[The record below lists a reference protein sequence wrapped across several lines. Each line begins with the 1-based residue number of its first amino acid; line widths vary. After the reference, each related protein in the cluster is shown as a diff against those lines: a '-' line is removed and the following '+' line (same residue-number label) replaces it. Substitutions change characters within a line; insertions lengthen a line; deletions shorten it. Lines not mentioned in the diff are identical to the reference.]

1 MGRLLDS
8 RIPFE
13 SYRLMTEETYFVDKS
28 MLLQELIPAFGAAER
43 FYCITRPRR
52 FGKSVAANMIAAFFG
67 KAVDAKP
74 IFDKLLISSSEYYLK
89 QLNRHP
95 VIYID
100 FSDLPEAPTSYQEY
114 ISRISQMLK
123 EDLDKEFP
131 ELEIRKEEA
140 LWDILNDVF
149 QKTGEKFLFVMDEWD
164 AVFHLSFMTDAD
176 RDEYLGFLKQLLK
189 GRVYVEFAYMTGIMP
204 IAKYSDGS
212 ELNMFVEYNMA
223 TSVRF
228 SEFFGFREE
237 EVDQLFERY
246 QNTTRKPM
254 IDRAE
259 LREWYDGYDTAGGER
274 LYNPRSVVCAL
285 TNNQLGNYWVSSGR
299 YDSVFSYLKHNVAGV
314 REDLALL
321 FAGETVP
328 ATIQE
333 YAATS
338 MRLETRDEIYSA
350 MVIYGLLTYRD
361 GFVAIPN
368 KELMDS
374 YAAML
379 KKEKSLGYLYQ
390 LANVSRKMLEA
401 TLAGDTKTMAE
412 LLQFAHNTESPIFA
426 YNSEI
431 ELAAIVNLVYLSARD
446 QYRVEREDK
455 AGKGYVDFIFYPER
469 KGADAFIL
477 ELKAGTSAE
486 EATPER
492 AIAQIREKDYA
503 LRFCGKLGEEPRYT
517 GRVLLVGIAYDKETK
532 EHCCK
537 VETL

>member
-67 KAVDAKP
+67 KAVDAKA
-74 IFDKLLISSSEYYLK
+74 IFDKLLISSSEHYLE
-89 QLNRHP
+89 QLNQYH
-95 VIYID
+95 VVYID
-100 FSDLPEAPTSYQEY
+100 FSELPRNCASYQQY
-114 ISRISQMLK
+114 IDEIQNGIN
-123 EDLDKEFP
+123 EDLAETYP
-131 ELEIRKEEA
+131 ECKISIEGSVWGNFTEI
-140 LWDILNDVF
+140 F

-164 AVFHLSFMTDAD
+164 AVFYLSFMTDAD

-537 VETL
+537 VELL

>member
-67 KAVDAKP
+67 KAVDAKA
-74 IFDKLLISSSEYYLK
+74 IFDKLLISSSEHYLE
-89 QLNRHP
+89 QLNQYH
-95 VIYID
+95 VVYID
-100 FSDLPEAPTSYQEY
+100 FSELPRNCASYQQY
-114 ISRISQMLK
+114 IDEIQNGIN
-123 EDLDKEFP
+123 EDLAETYP
-131 ELEIRKEEA
+131 ECKISIEGSVWGNFTEI
-140 LWDILNDVF
+140 F

-164 AVFHLSFMTDAD
+164 AVFYLSFMTDAD

-401 TLAGDTKTMAE
+401 TLEGDTKTMAE

-455 AGKGYVDFIFYPER
+455 EGKGYVDFIFYPER

-486 EATPER
+486 EATPEK

-503 LRFCGKLGEEPRYT
+503 LRFRGKLGEEPRYT

-537 VETL
+537 VELL

>member
-67 KAVDAKP
+67 KAVDAKA
-74 IFDKLLISSSEYYLK
+74 IFDKLLISSSEHYLE
-89 QLNRHP
+89 QLNQYH
-95 VIYID
+95 VVYID
-100 FSDLPEAPTSYQEY
+100 FSELPRNCASYQQY
-114 ISRISQMLK
+114 IDEIQNGIN
-123 EDLDKEFP
+123 EDLAETYP
-131 ELEIRKEEA
+131 ECKISIEGSVWGNFTEI
-140 LWDILNDVF
+140 F

-164 AVFHLSFMTDAD
+164 AVFYLSFMTDAD

-361 GFVAIPN
+361 GFVGIPN

-486 EATPER
+486 EAKKEK

-503 LRFCGKLGEEPRYT
+503 LRFRGKLGEEPRYT

>member
-67 KAVDAKP
+67 KAVDAKA
-74 IFDKLLISSSEYYLK
+74 IFDKLLISSSEHYLE
-89 QLNRHP
+89 QLNQYH
-95 VIYID
+95 VVYID
-100 FSDLPEAPTSYQEY
+100 FSELPRNCASYQQY
-114 ISRISQMLK
+114 IDEIQNGIN
-123 EDLDKEFP
+123 EDLAETYP
-131 ELEIRKEEA
+131 ECKISIEGSVWGNFTEI
-140 LWDILNDVF
+140 F

-164 AVFHLSFMTDAD
+164 AVFYLSFMTDAD

-486 EATPER
+486 EATPEK

-503 LRFCGKLGEEPRYT
+503 LRFRGKLGEEPRYT

>member
-67 KAVDAKP
+67 KAVDAKA
-74 IFDKLLISSSEYYLK
+74 IFDKLLISSSEHYLE
-89 QLNRHP
+89 QLNQYH
-95 VIYID
+95 VVYID
-100 FSDLPEAPTSYQEY
+100 FSELPRNCASYQQY
-114 ISRISQMLK
+114 IDEIQNGIN
-123 EDLDKEFP
+123 EDLAETYP
-131 ELEIRKEEA
+131 ECKISIEGSVWGNFTEI
-140 LWDILNDVF
+140 F

-164 AVFHLSFMTDAD
+164 AVFYLSFMTDAD

-401 TLAGDTKTMAE
+401 TLEGDTKTMAE

>member
-67 KAVDAKP
+67 KAVDAKA
-74 IFDKLLISSSEYYLK
+74 IFDKLLISSSEHYLE
-89 QLNRHP
+89 QLNQYH
-95 VIYID
+95 VVYID
-100 FSDLPEAPTSYQEY
+100 FSELPRNCASYQQY
-114 ISRISQMLK
+114 IDEIQNGIN
-123 EDLDKEFP
+123 EDLAETYP
-131 ELEIRKEEA
+131 ECKISIEGSVWGNFTEI
-140 LWDILNDVF
+140 F

-164 AVFHLSFMTDAD
+164 AVFYLSFMTDAD

-401 TLAGDTKTMAE
+401 TLEGDTKTMAE

-455 AGKGYVDFIFYPER
+455 EGKGYVDFIFYPER

-486 EATPER
+486 EATPEK

-503 LRFCGKLGEEPRYT
+503 LRFRGKLGEEPRYT

>member
-67 KAVDAKP
+67 KAVDAKA
-74 IFDKLLISSSEYYLK
+74 IFDKLLISSSEHYLE
-89 QLNRHP
+89 QLNQYH
-95 VIYID
+95 VVYID
-100 FSDLPEAPTSYQEY
+100 FSELPRNCASYQQY
-114 ISRISQMLK
+114 IDEIQNGIN
-123 EDLDKEFP
+123 EDLAETYP
-131 ELEIRKEEA
+131 ECKISIEGSVWGNFTEI
-140 LWDILNDVF
+140 F

-164 AVFHLSFMTDAD
+164 AVFYLSFMTDAD

>member
-67 KAVDAKP
+67 KAVDAKA
-74 IFDKLLISSSEYYLK
+74 IFDKLLISSSEHYLE
-89 QLNRHP
+89 QLNQYH
-95 VIYID
+95 VVYID
-100 FSDLPEAPTSYQEY
+100 FSELPRNCASYQQY
-114 ISRISQMLK
+114 IDEIQNGIN
-123 EDLDKEFP
+123 EDLAETYP
-131 ELEIRKEEA
+131 ECKISIEGSVWGNFTEI
-140 LWDILNDVF
+140 F

-164 AVFHLSFMTDAD
+164 AVFYLSFMTDAD

-361 GFVAIPN
+361 GFVGIPN

-401 TLAGDTKTMAE
+401 TLEGDTKTMAE

-486 EATPER
+486 EATPEK

-503 LRFCGKLGEEPRYT
+503 LRFRGKLGEEPRYT

-537 VETL
+537 VELL

>member
-1 MGRLLDS
+1 
-8 RIPFE
+8 
-13 SYRLMTEETYFVDKS
+13 
-28 MLLQELIPAFGAAER
+28 
-43 FYCITRPRR
+43 
-52 FGKSVAANMIAAFFG
+52 
-67 KAVDAKP
+67 
-74 IFDKLLISSSEYYLK
+74 
-89 QLNRHP
+89 
-95 VIYID
+95 
-100 FSDLPEAPTSYQEY
+100 
-114 ISRISQMLK
+114 
-123 EDLDKEFP
+123 
-131 ELEIRKEEA
+131 
-140 LWDILNDVF
+140 
-149 QKTGEKFLFVMDEWD
+149 
-164 AVFHLSFMTDAD
+164 MTDAD

-361 GFVAIPN
+361 GFVGIPN

-401 TLAGDTKTMAE
+401 TLEGDTKTMAE

-469 KGADAFIL
+469 KGADAFTL

>member
-67 KAVDAKP
+67 KAVDAKA
-74 IFDKLLISSSEYYLK
+74 IFDKLLISSSEHYLE
-89 QLNRHP
+89 QLNQYH
-95 VIYID
+95 VVYID
-100 FSDLPEAPTSYQEY
+100 FSELPRNCASYQQY
-114 ISRISQMLK
+114 IDEIQNGIN
-123 EDLDKEFP
+123 EDLAETYP
-131 ELEIRKEEA
+131 ECKISIEGSVWGNFTEI
-140 LWDILNDVF
+140 F

-164 AVFHLSFMTDAD
+164 AVFYLSFMTDAD

-314 REDLALL
+314 RGDLALL

-401 TLAGDTKTMAE
+401 TLEGDTKTMAE

>member
-67 KAVDAKP
+67 KAVDAKA
-74 IFDKLLISSSEYYLK
+74 IFDKLLISSSEHYLE
-89 QLNRHP
+89 QLNQYH
-95 VIYID
+95 VVYID
-100 FSDLPEAPTSYQEY
+100 FSELPRNCASYQQY
-114 ISRISQMLK
+114 IDEIQNGIN
-123 EDLDKEFP
+123 EDLAETYP
-131 ELEIRKEEA
+131 ECKISIEGSVWGNFTEI
-140 LWDILNDVF
+140 F

-164 AVFHLSFMTDAD
+164 AVFYLSFMTDAD

-486 EATPER
+486 EATPEK

-503 LRFCGKLGEEPRYT
+503 LRFRGKLGEEPRYT

-537 VETL
+537 VELL

>member
-67 KAVDAKP
+67 KAVDAKA
-74 IFDKLLISSSEYYLK
+74 IFDKLLISSSEHYLE
-89 QLNRHP
+89 QLNQYH
-95 VIYID
+95 VVYID
-100 FSDLPEAPTSYQEY
+100 FSELPRNCASYQQY
-114 ISRISQMLK
+114 IDEIQNGIN
-123 EDLDKEFP
+123 EDLAETYP
-131 ELEIRKEEA
+131 ECKISIEGSVWGNFTEI
-140 LWDILNDVF
+140 F

-164 AVFHLSFMTDAD
+164 AVFYLSFMTDAD

-401 TLAGDTKTMAE
+401 TLEGDTKTMAE

-537 VETL
+537 VELL

>member
-1 MGRLLDS
+1 M
-8 RIPFE
+8 E
-13 SYRLMTEETYFVDKS
+13 
-28 MLLQELIPAFGAAER
+28 
-43 FYCITRPRR
+43 
-52 FGKSVAANMIAAFFG
+52 
-67 KAVDAKP
+67 
-74 IFDKLLISSSEYYLK
+74 
-89 QLNRHP
+89 QLNQYH
-95 VIYID
+95 VVYID
-100 FSDLPEAPTSYQEY
+100 FSELPRNCASYQQY
-114 ISRISQMLK
+114 IDEIQNGIN
-123 EDLDKEFP
+123 EDLAETYP
-131 ELEIRKEEA
+131 ECKISIEGSVWGNFTEI
-140 LWDILNDVF
+140 F

-164 AVFHLSFMTDAD
+164 AVFYLSFMTDAD

-361 GFVAIPN
+361 GFVGIPN

-401 TLAGDTKTMAE
+401 TLEGDTKTMAE

-486 EATPER
+486 EATPEK

-503 LRFCGKLGEEPRYT
+503 LRFRGKLGEEPRYT